1 MGADVD
7 VTYDEFS
14 LDVNVDQWNSIL
26 DFVRCIRQC
35 LSRPIPSSSSSSS
48 STATTTSTS
57 SEVENA
63 PLSSSSSSS
72 SSENLNNSKTNK
84 PQYRPE

>member
-35 LSRPIPSSSSSSS
+35 LSRPIPSSSSS